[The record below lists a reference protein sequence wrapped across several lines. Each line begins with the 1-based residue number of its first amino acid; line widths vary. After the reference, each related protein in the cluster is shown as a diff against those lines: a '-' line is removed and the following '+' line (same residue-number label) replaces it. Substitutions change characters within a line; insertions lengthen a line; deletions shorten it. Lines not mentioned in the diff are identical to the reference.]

1 MSWLFITDLAEPGD
15 MPDCA
20 ARLRAGCMSSRVLS
34 LPRRDEQR
42 HRLADMAH
50 PLPAEECGVAP
61 RAEDLSDGLD

>member
-20 ARLRAGCMSSRVLS
+20 ARLRAGCLSSRVFS

-42 HRLADMAH
+42 HLLADMAH
-50 PLPAEECGVAP
+50 PPSRRRNAVLRPV
-61 RAEDLSDGLD
+61 RRI